1 MKLWPIIGQPG
12 TEPGVIRDTGVV
24 KRQMRHLAR
33 FAVLARTSSAGLQTG
48 CTGGVHAARGLR
60 AGQWAHTTADLEVGT
75 TDLWISS

>member
-48 CTGGVHAARGLR
+48 CSGGLQTP
-60 AGQWAHTTADLEVGT
+60 AGQAGEFGADLCGIGCGDRVR
-75 TDLWISS
+75 L